1 MKKDFND
8 ALKKNTAFDGFSISQ
23 TEEERE
29 AQKASDTTTTFS
41 PTITIPDQVAEP
53 NNFNFDLEQQIK
65 SFQIPAPALA
75 TEPNKPKKQRR
86 ISLYMEE
93 GELLSNLDA
102 YCQVHG
108 ISKNKL
114 IVKMI
119 EQYLTE
125 ERMQKVRQ
133 SLAALE

>member
-8 ALKKNTAFDGFSISQ
+8 ALKKNSAFDGFAISQ

-29 AQKASDTTTTFS
+29 AQKASDATTTFS
-41 PTITIPDQVAEP
+41 PPITIPAQVAEP
-53 NNFNFDLEQQIK
+53 SNFNFDLEHLK

-75 TEPNKPKKQRR
+75 TKPNKPKKQRR

>member
-1 MKKDFND
+1 MIKVKKDFND

-29 AQKASDTTTTFS
+29 AQKASDTIATASSPPTTS
-41 PTITIPDQVAEP
+41 PSPD
-53 NNFNFDLEQQIK
+53 
-65 SFQIPAPALA
+65 PAPAQA
-75 TEPNKPKKQRR
+75 AEPNKPKKQRR